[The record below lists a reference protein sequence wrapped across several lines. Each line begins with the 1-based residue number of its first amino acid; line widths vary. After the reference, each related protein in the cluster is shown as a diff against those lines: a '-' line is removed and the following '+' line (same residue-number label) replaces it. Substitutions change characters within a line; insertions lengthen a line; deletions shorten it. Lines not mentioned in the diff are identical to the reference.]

1 MSSQELEATQ
11 LEPRDGPS
19 VAEMPCVPLS
29 SPGVFATQV
38 DTQSTVEEAPG
49 EEVIN
54 PEPASGAILRDSA
67 AEQEKPSGRGRPL
80 APDGHP

>member
-1 MSSQELEATQ
+1 MEDSCNPVSLDVPMSSQELEATQ

-38 DTQSTVEEAPG
+38 DTHSTVE
-49 EEVIN
+49 
-54 PEPASGAILRDSA
+54 
-67 AEQEKPSGRGRPL
+67 K
-80 APDGHP
+80 